1 MSVKGDMILNT
12 PNKLTLLRV
21 IMIPLFIVF
30 FLYDF
35 VPYSNII
42 AIVLFAAAFFTDWL
56 DGRLARKNNQVTN
69 FGKIM
74 DPLADKVLVS
84 AAMVCLTWV
93 KIVNPWIT
101 IVILAR
107 EFTVS
112 GIRIAA
118 AAEGNVVAASIWGKL
133 KTSWQF
139 IAITTALIFMQK
151 VLIVDICMWIN
162 LILTLFSGVDYVVKN
177 KKYLSYK

>member
-1 MSVKGDMILNT
+1 MNT

-21 IMIPLFIVF
+21 AIIPLFIVF
-30 FLYDF
+30 FLYDIVPHSKIFATALF
-35 VPYSNII
+35 V
-42 AIVLFAAAFFTDWL
+42 AAFFTDWL

-84 AAMVCLTWV
+84 SAMVCLTWRG
-93 KIVNPWIT
+93 IVNPWIT
-101 IVILAR
+101 IIILTR

-118 AAEGNVVAASIWGKL
+118 ASEGNVVAASIWGKL

-151 VLIVDICMWIN
+151 LLIVDICMWIN
-162 LILTLFSGVDYVVKN
+162 LAITLFSGVDYVMKN
-177 KKYLSYK
+177 REYVSYK

>member
-1 MSVKGDMILNT
+1 
-12 PNKLTLLRV
+12 
-21 IMIPLFIVF
+21 
-30 FLYDF
+30 
-35 VPYSNII
+35 
-42 AIVLFAAAFFTDWL
+42 
-56 DGRLARKNNQVTN
+56 
-69 FGKIM
+69 M

-84 AAMVCLTWV
+84 AAMVCLTWT